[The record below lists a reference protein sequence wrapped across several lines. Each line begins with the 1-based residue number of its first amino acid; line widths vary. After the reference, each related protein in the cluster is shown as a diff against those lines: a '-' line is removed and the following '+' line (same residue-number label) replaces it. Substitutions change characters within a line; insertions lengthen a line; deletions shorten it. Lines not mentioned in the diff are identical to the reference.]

1 VARRRLGYTRALT
14 DDPVECPE
22 IREVTIVPSLMALVL
37 AVAIGVGGCV
47 TLTLPQQDV
56 VADVQRFADATA
68 AVYNLPRIRLTIEP
82 ATNLGIGG
90 RYRLGNFYL
99 NVRMLNTGHL
109 NALVAHE
116 LAHYVLGHDTPVA
129 GSSMAE
135 FQRGQEV
142 RELDANAKA
151 VEILMRGLGLSQR
164 QAVETMV
171 VFLKAAQTHV
181 DRGNA
186 LAWGHRPPAEEIADL
201 VGRFPGYDVAAA
213 ERPIL
218 VKAAL
223 SDTGRVEPPRWT
235 AGDEWTYWWK
245 EPQGSGTFRW
255 VFDRE
260 EAVDGVDHYVLKS
273 GTQRDIFYR
282 KSDLAGHLEKVSG
295 QVQTRYVPPEIRL
308 TWPVVV
314 GREWEQTVT
323 RERST
328 EPRVETSTRRCRI
341 ESEESLTVTA
351 GTFRVFKTVCREPQS
366 GKVLYQVWYSPDAK
380 TWVRDWRPLA
390 DGVME
395 RELIRHKTR

>member
-1 VARRRLGYTRALT
+1 
-14 DDPVECPE
+14 
-22 IREVTIVPSLMALVL
+22 MALVL
-37 AVAIGVGGCV
+37 MVAIGVGGCV
-47 TLTLPQQDV
+47 SLNPQQQDV
-56 VADVQRFADATA
+56 VVDVQRFADATTA
-68 AVYNLPRIRLTIEP
+68 AYKLPRIRLTIEP

-99 NVRMLNTGHL
+99 NERMLTSGNL

-116 LAHYVLGHDTPVA
+116 LAHYVLGHDSPVA

-135 FQRGQEV
+135 FQLAQEL

-171 VFLKAAQTHV
+171 VFLRAAQAHV

-186 LAWGHRPPAEEIADL
+186 LAWGHRPPVEEIADL
-201 VGRFPGYDVAAA
+201 IARYPGYDAATA
-213 ERPIL
+213 ERPAI

-223 SDTGRVEPPRWT
+223 SDSVSVDPPRWT
-235 AGDEWTYWWK
+235 AGDEWTYWWRS
-245 EPQGSGTFRW
+245 PQGSGTFRW

-260 EAVDGVDHYVLKS
+260 EVVDGVDHYVLKS

-308 TWPVVV
+308 RWPIVV
-314 GREWEQTVT
+314 GAEWEQTVT
-323 RERST
+323 RERSA
-328 EPRVETSTRRCRI
+328 EPRLETSTRRCRI
-341 ESEESLTVTA
+341 DSQESLTVTA
-351 GTFRVFKTVCREPQS
+351 GTFRVFKTVCRESQS
-366 GKVLYQVWYSPDAK
+366 GKVLYQVWYSPEAK

-395 RELIRHKTR
+395 RELISHKTR